1 MNRPSHQFLRSII
14 LFGFVLFL
22 IKLMISGD
30 IQKFIAPRMMPYM
43 YFTLIVLG
51 VLGSIQ
57 FFKSGF
63 EEQDHDC
70 GCGHDHDYS
79 KSRLR
84 STVIYLLFI
93 IPVMTGM
100 MFSDHVIGSSAASN
114 KGFKYE
120 MRTDADP
127 SDMNDPSSMN
137 DTGEGEGL
145 NQEGAGGEVENA
157 AILTPEKRYPE
168 LFKELQEKN
177 HLQMNADNYIGTITL
192 MEDGMDD
199 YVGKKLTTHG
209 FVFRDDKFPDDQ
221 IVVGRFGISC
231 CVADAGI
238 YGILVQGE
246 DLGQYKNDTWVEVT
260 GTLEKVQMN
269 GWELP
274 LIQPEAIKPIETPP
288 EPYVYE
294 DLEFGG

>member
-51 VLGSIQ
+51 VLASIQ

-63 EEQDHDC
+63 EEQGHDC
-70 GCGHDHDYS
+70 GCGHNHDYS

-84 STVIYLLFI
+84 STIIYLLFI

-120 MRTDADP
+120 MRGGPDS
-127 SDMNDPSSMN
+127 SDIND
-137 DTGEGEGL
+137 L
-145 NQEGAGGEVENA
+145 NQTAEAETLEQAENP
-157 AILTPEKRYPE
+157 AILTAEKRYPE
-168 LFKELQEKN
+168 LSKELQSTN
-177 HLQMNADNYIGTITL
+177 SIHMTADNYIGAITL
-192 MEDGMDD
+192 MEDDMDP

-209 FVFRDDKFPDDQ
+209 FVFRDNNFPDNQ
-221 IVVGRFGISC
+221 IVIGRLGISC

-246 DLGQYKNDTWVEVT
+246 NLEQYKNDTWVEVT
-260 GTLEKVQMN
+260 GTLEKVEAN

-274 LIQPEAIKPIETPP
+274 LIQPEAIKPMETPP